1 MSTPSISLVGA
12 DATRSTC
19 VCRGVPPTS
28 ASSDPST
35 DLTLS
40 DGEDLL
46 HLRIRHCARRG
57 VHTGG
62 HIWSCSRHLACWLYD
77 RRAQLSGLRVLEL
90 ACGLALPSLVAA
102 RCGAAVTTTDELE
115 PLLEHA
121 VANAHHNACT
131 LSPKRLDFTRRD
143 DVVAIADES
152 F

>member
-77 RRAQLSGLRVLEL
+77 RRAQLSG
-90 ACGLALPSLVAA
+90 P
-102 RCGAAVTTTDELE
+102 
-115 PLLEHA
+115 HA
-121 VANAHHNACT
+121 
-131 LSPKRLDFTRRD
+131 SSSTRRHARACAAAMLAD
-143 DVVAIADES
+143 RPLRRLRKKCGIALN
-152 F
+152 FTNVR